1 MGNSSELDKATE
13 RLDAALRSIEDAV
26 AGRRNRELKNETLVE
41 RIQSLETSV
50 ESERTLN
57 EKLNSTNKE
66 VTGRIDTVIAS
77 LDDMLRNS

>member
-57 EKLNSTNKE
+57 EKLNSTNEE

>member
-50 ESERTLN
+50 ESERTMN
-57 EKLNSTNKE
+57 EKLNSTKKE

>member
-26 AGRRNRELKNETLVE
+26 AGRRKRELKNETLVE

-50 ESERTLN
+50 ESERSMN